1 MRKRYRL
8 RTDAQFKRVRGGG
21 RSWANP
27 LVVLYA
33 LRNDEGVTR
42 VGFSVSKRI
51 GKAVTRNRVKRLL
64 REAIRLRFPDIVQ
77 GYDLVVIARGPI
89 ANAPWR
95 EIVAAVDQLL
105 LRSRMVSSGQDIAGP
120 AGSG

>member
-33 LRNDEGVTR
+33 LRNDEEVTR

-64 REAIRLRFPDIVQ
+64 REAIRLRFSDIAQ
-77 GYDLVVIARGPI
+77 GYDLVLIARGPI
-89 ANAPWR
+89 ASASWR
-95 EIVAAVDQLL
+95 DIVTAVDQLL
-105 LRSRMVSSGQDIAGP
+105 LRSHMVSSGQDM
-120 AGSG
+120 